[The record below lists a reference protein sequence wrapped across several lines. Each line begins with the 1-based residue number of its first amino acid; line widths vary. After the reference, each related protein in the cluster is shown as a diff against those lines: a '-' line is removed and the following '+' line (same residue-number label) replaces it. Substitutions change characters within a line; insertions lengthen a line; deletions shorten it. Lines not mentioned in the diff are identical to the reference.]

1 MPTSPDPSPAL
12 PRRIVVDG
20 TAPVRADIA
29 IARAYPQAGRQRIA
43 ELFADGAV
51 RGAGGR
57 LRKGDLVPVGSE
69 IVLTRAPVAGEDLRA
84 VADAA
89 AAARLDVLLTAPG
102 LVAVNK
108 PTAMPSQPLRAG
120 ERGCAANG
128 IVALYPECARLGN
141 DLREAGLVHRL
152 DAETTGVLIAART
165 DASWRALREAFRAG
179 AVHKEYW
186 AVCGRAPARARCDA
200 ALSQRGGRA
209 VVDEVAGQPA
219 STEFEPLASGAGLVL
234 VRCVARTGR
243 MHQVRAHLAAVGAPL
258 VGDARYGGPPA
269 PDGGSFILH
278 ARLVTLPPGVGPTR
292 IEAPMPAAQAQR
304 LRAWGIDVDVVLGAP
319 SPPRSA

>member
-1 MPTSPDPSPAL
+1 VLIMPTPPDHPPTL

-69 IVLTRAPVAGEDLRA
+69 IVLARAPVAGEDLRA
-84 VADAA
+84 IADPD
-89 AAARLDVLLTAPG
+89 AAARLDVLITTPEVL
-102 LVAVNK
+102 AVSK

-128 IVALYPECARLGN
+128 IVALHPECARLGN

-165 DASWRALREAFRAG
+165 DASWRALREAFRSG

-200 ALSQRGGRA
+200 ALTQRGGRA
-209 VVDEVAGQPA
+209 VIDEVGGQAA
-219 STEFEPLASGAGLVL
+219 STEFEVLVSRPDLVL

-278 ARLVTLPPGVGPTR
+278 ARVVALPPGSWPAR
-292 IEAPMPAAQAQR
+292 IEAPLPAAQAQR
-304 LRAWGIDVDVVLGAP
+304 LRAWGLAV
-319 SPPRSA
+319 PPAGRSA